1 MYKRRY
7 GILVIDDQET
17 IIAMLKKILE
27 EEYVFHCSDNGKEG
41 IKLAEK
47 LCPDVILLDILMLDM
62 DGFEVLEQLKNCE
75 ATKEIPVIFLTSL
88 KEDINEEKGLAL
100 GAVDYIRKPFS
111 ASIVRLRV
119 RNRLKIIEQMRTI
132 EQLSMIDQLTDIPNR
147 RNFEERIKSEWGR
160 ALRDQLP
167 ISILI
172 IDLDKFKQ
180 YNDKYGHQ
188 QGDAL
193 LKAVAN
199 VFKETLKRPGDFA
212 ARWGGE
218 EFIVLMQNT
227 ELAGAQEIAE
237 KIRSRIEQLET
248 MYQEKTVT
256 KITASIG
263 INSKKRGQSS
273 AINEFIS
280 RADMALYEAKNSGRN
295 KSCVFKE
302 DA

>member
-1 MYKRRY
+1 MYKRRCS
-7 GILVIDDQET
+7 ILIIDDQET
-17 IIAMLKKILE
+17 IITMLTKILE
-27 EEYVFHCSDNGKEG
+27 EEYVIHCADNGKDG
-41 IKLAEK
+41 IELAEK
-47 LCPDVILLDILMLDM
+47 VCPDVILLDILMLDM
-62 DGFEVLEQLKNCE
+62 DGFEVLEQLKNRE

-119 RNRLKIIEQMRTI
+119 HNRLKIIEQMRTI

-193 LKAVAN
+193 LVAVAN

-227 ELAGAQEIAE
+227 DLAGAQEIAE
-237 KIRSRIEQLET
+237 KIRSSIEKLET
-248 MYQEKTVT
+248 MYQGKTVT

-263 INSKKRGQSS
+263 INSRKRGQSS

-280 RADMALYEAKNSGRN
+280 RADLALYEAKNSGRN
-295 KSCVFKE
+295 RSCVFKE